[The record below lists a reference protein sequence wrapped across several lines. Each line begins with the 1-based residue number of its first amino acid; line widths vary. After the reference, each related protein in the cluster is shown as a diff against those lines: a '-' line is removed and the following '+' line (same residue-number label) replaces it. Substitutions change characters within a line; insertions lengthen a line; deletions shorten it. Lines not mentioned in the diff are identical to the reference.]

1 LSAPTATD
9 TAAGAGAGAAS
20 SATGAAAPAQ
30 PTTTRLTILT
40 GRRMT
45 DVVLPSAAP
54 IETYIDDTVAVLAEI
69 LGETPADVLA
79 GFDFAAQGAWTF
91 ARPGAPPLQAD
102 QSLDE
107 AVVVDGS
114 LLTLVPVSRTERYRP
129 LVEDVIDAIAV
140 LDESP
145 EFDRAALNRF
155 VGVAVPGLALA
166 VTVIAGLAW
175 GNTGRQVWWPL
186 ALGIA
191 GFVFLVGSWAA
202 GKFYKNAN
210 FSESLL
216 ATAFP
221 LIVVAVG
228 LAIPRPR
235 GVTSLGPPQLAGA
248 AAAVLF
254 LTLVTRGGPRRRI
267 ELASFGAVTAI
278 AVTAAT
284 VGWGYGWQ
292 HWIPAGAI
300 VFGLFT
306 VTNAAKLTVVV
317 ARIALPP
324 IPAPGE
330 TVEHDELLDAVA
342 GDEDSADKETRTWQA
357 IMASVPNSSLRLSE
371 RSNLAKRLL
380 IGFVTS
386 GTLLLAVGVIA
397 LLVRGHF
404 FVHSLVV
411 AGLVTVM
418 CAFRARLYAE
428 RWCAWSLLAAA
439 VVIPIGVTARLS
451 IWSPHSAWLF
461 LTILCAAGLVA
472 LAVVGAAAGIRRI
485 TPVMKRT
492 LEMFDGAIVAAILP
506 LLLWIS
512 GIYDTVRNIQ
522 F

>member
-1 LSAPTATD
+1 LSAPTAAD
-9 TAAGAGAGAAS
+9 TASGAGAA
-20 SATGAAAPAQ
+20 AAPATAA
-30 PTTTRLTILT
+30 PAKPATTRVTILT

-54 IETYIDDTVAVLAEI
+54 IETYIDDTVAVLADI
-69 LGETPADVLA
+69 IGETTADVLA

-91 ARPGAPPLQAD
+91 ARPGAPPLPAD
-102 QSLDE
+102 QSLDD

-114 LLTLVPVSRTERYRP
+114 LLTLVSVSRTERYRP

-155 VGVAVPGLALA
+155 IGVAIPAVSLA
-166 VTVIAGLAW
+166 VTAISALAW
-175 GNTGRQVWWPL
+175 GHTGQHIWWPL

-191 GFVFLVGSWAA
+191 GLVFLVGSWAA
-202 GKFYKNAN
+202 NRFYRNAN
-210 FSESLL
+210 LSESLL
-216 ATAFP
+216 ATSFP
-221 LIVVAVG
+221 LIVVGVG
-228 LAIPRPR
+228 LAIPRPH
-235 GVTSLGPPQLAGA
+235 GVALLGPPQFAGA

-254 LTLVTRGGPRRRI
+254 LTLMTRGGPRRRT
-267 ELASFGAVTAI
+267 ELASFTAVCAI

-284 VGWGYGWQ
+284 VAWGYGWQ
-292 HWIPAGAI
+292 HWLPAGAI

-330 TVEHDELLDAVA
+330 TVNHDELLDAVA
-342 GDEDSADKETRTWQA
+342 ADEPGADKEAATWQA
-357 IMASVPNSSLRLSE
+357 IMASVPASSLRLTE
-371 RSNLAKRLL
+371 RSQLAKQLL
-380 IGFVTS
+380 IGFVAA
-386 GTLLLAVGVIA
+386 GTLFLAAGVIA
-397 LLVRGHF
+397 VLTRGHF
-404 FVHSLVV
+404 FVHTLVV

-418 CAFRARLYAE
+418 CSFRARLYAE

-439 VVIPIGVTARLS
+439 IAIPVGVVTRLC
-451 IWSPHSAWLF
+451 IWYPNSSWLF
-461 LTILCAAGLVA
+461 LTILCAGSLVA
-472 LAVVGAAAGIRRI
+472 LAIVGASAGIRRI

-492 LEMFDGAIVAAILP
+492 LELFDGAVIAAILP
-506 LLLWIS
+506 LLLWIA
-512 GIYDTVRNIQ
+512 GVYDTVRNIQ